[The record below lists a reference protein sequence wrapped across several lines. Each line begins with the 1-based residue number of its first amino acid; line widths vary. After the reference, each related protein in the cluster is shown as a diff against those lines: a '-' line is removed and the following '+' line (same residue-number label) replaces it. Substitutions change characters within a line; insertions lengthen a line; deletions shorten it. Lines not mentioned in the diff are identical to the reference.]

1 MSKCGGGNVERWF
14 DGRMKW
20 VLGEGY
26 HCRFWLVNSIGDERL
41 IDRYPRLAFSSIFTK
56 KSNH

>member
-1 MSKCGGGNVERWF
+1 MWRGGSIG
-14 DGRMKW
+14 GLKW

-26 HCRFWLVNSIGDERL
+26 QCRFWLVNSIGDERL